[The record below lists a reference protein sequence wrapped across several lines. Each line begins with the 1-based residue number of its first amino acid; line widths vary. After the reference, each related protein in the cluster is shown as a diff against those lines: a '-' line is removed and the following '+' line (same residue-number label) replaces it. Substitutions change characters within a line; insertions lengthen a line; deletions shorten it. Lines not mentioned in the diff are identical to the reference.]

1 MLRIVT
7 LLLAITFS
15 GCSPARQPEGPA
27 AAVEIS
33 LRTTADDA
41 DLVAMLRQQAPL
53 QGFHVDDVSAKW
65 RDFEQHVKD
74 FPPAIQKTI
83 YVGVWR
89 GKDDDDLIVSVDDGG
104 HPRKAWIT
112 FYRGPEPKFAEQFWD
127 TLTGEIRRRW
137 PDVHSI
143 PILPSGGL
151 PLSNDLILTPQGY
164 KIVRSA
170 AERYKL
176 PVSSALLAN
185 N

>member
-1 MLRIVT
+1 MLRMT
-7 LLLAITFS
+7 SLALAFAFL
-15 GCSPARQPEGPA
+15 GCSPAQQPEAPA
-27 AAVEIS
+27 AATEIS
-33 LRTTADDA
+33 LRTPVDGA
-41 DLVAMLRQQAPL
+41 DLITMLRQLAPL

-104 HPRKAWIT
+104 HPGRAWIT
-112 FYRGPEPKFAEQFWD
+112 FYRGQQPKLAEQFWNA
-127 TLTGEIRRRW
+127 LVGEIRGRW
-137 PDVHSI
+137 PDVLSI

-151 PLSNDLILTPQGY
+151 PESNDLRLTPQGY

-170 AERYKL
+170 AERYNL
-176 PVSSALLAN
+176 PASSALLVSN
-185 N
+185 